1 MGGDSALKS
10 GQVSAMIKQGFI
22 PAPNLSFSPSRT
34 FSPPPSSTRPSQTQS
49 HPHTQTLF
57 NMMSEEHKFSDEKRR
72 NTHDRVSRL
81 LDEPALRS
89 ASGDVRLTVV
99 GRDGFRVSMEVRKT
113 VLADKSRFFADKL
126 RCCGGGLSHSVEIS
140 DCDDV
145 EVYVEAVVLMHCDD
159 LKPRLRSMAEGVPKI
174 LSLLKVCCQTHL
186 PYLTN

>member
-72 NTHDRVSRL
+72 KTQDRVSRL
-81 LDEPALRS
+81 LDEPALRGG
-89 ASGDVRLTVV
+89 GDVRLTVV
-99 GRDGFRVSMEVRKT
+99 ARDGFRASMEVRKT

-126 RCCGGGLSHSVEIS
+126 RCAGGDLSHSVEIS
-140 DCDDV
+140 DCDDI
-145 EVYVEAVVLMHCDD
+145 EVYVEAIVLMHCED

-174 LSLLKVCCQTHL
+174 LSLLKVRCETHSSC
-186 PYLTN
+186 LTN